1 MKIDAQTRRWWT
13 GLRLISC
20 LNLALWGGLFFTGAA
35 TPTQLTLSGIYVAV
49 CAFRS
54 FLPRIGLER
63 VVLVDHWLSSIFLGR
78 SLATVAEMAFT
89 AQLAIL
95 LVALAPLSSEP
106 ALLEQISGG
115 LLPLIAVA
123 ALALPA
129 AAQSFVN
136 FETPH
141 VHPMDMTPDGTTLLL
156 VNTADNRLEVFD
168 VSGAAVLHVDSI
180 PVGLDPVSV
189 RARSDTEAWVANQ
202 LSDSVSVV
210 DLPTGRVRATLDTDD
225 EPADVVFAGTT
236 ERAFVSFSQ
245 ANTVMVF
252 DPADLSLE
260 LYQRSMHILELFEED
275 LRRAPEHIVS
285 LTASFFESCWK
296 L

>member
-95 LVALAPLSSEP
+95 LVALAPLSSDP
-106 ALLEQISGG
+106 ALIGQISEL

-123 ALALPA
+123 QLTCWFGVLSGEPRWHALEEALWVVMLLLLMGAGWLLWSADGGALQPLIVLSWLSCLGGIYVMAGLDIPMYLRRSAALEPSARRSLAVGLRGALTERHQEGSWSFWRAEALWITPYFSLAVWMSLALALW
-129 AAQSFVN
+129 
-136 FETPH
+136 TP
-141 VHPMDMTPDGTTLLL
+141 VR
-156 VNTADNRLEVFD
+156 V
-168 VSGAAVLHVDSI
+168 AAVAL
-180 PVGLDPVSV
+180 G
-189 RARSDTEAWVANQ
+189 
-202 LSDSVSVV
+202 
-210 DLPTGRVRATLDTDD
+210 G
-225 EPADVVFAGTT
+225 
-236 ERAFVSFSQ
+236 
-245 ANTVMVF
+245 
-252 DPADLSLE
+252 
-260 LYQRSMHILELFEED
+260 
-275 LRRAPEHIVS
+275 
-285 LTASFFESCWK
+285 
-296 L
+296 